1 MPRQVSQW
9 LADPAVSKAV
19 SLEDESELLQ
29 CIVSLSTVE
38 VDESYLKTK
47 IDNYTKVEKF
57 SLLIYRNNV

>member
-9 LADPAVSKAV
+9 LAAPAVSKAV

-47 IDNYTKVEKF
+47 IDDYTKVEKF